1 VRTALHSTN
10 RQRQS
15 RPAVPLAEIAWRH
28 RRCRDALADVA
39 PTAGG
44 LLVFSPRNLYYLAG
58 TIASGVMWLP
68 PGGRTGTPV
77 PARAGAGAPRIAPRA
92 GAPLPL
98 LPGAAGI
105 LAGAGSPL
113 CATAAAENGGLSWTL
128 GEIVRVHLA
137 GSTLVAGDRA
147 LAAAREV
154 KSPWE
159 LERLRRGGATHGRA
173 LAQLL
178 PARIRPGM
186 SEREIAGELSAVLR
200 ELGNLGVPAMEA
212 SGSEAFLS
220 LVAAGEHEGLRHTAR
235 GGHGDRLC
243 GGVGAAAQ
251 RSIPAGTAR
260 ANSGHRASPGDILP
274 TPTGAGFGRM
284 ARWRS

>member
-1 VRTALHSTN
+1 MNKPCPPEPAH
-10 RQRQS
+10 
-15 RPAVPLAEIAWRH
+15 AVPHAELAWRH
-28 RRCRDALADVA
+28 RRCRAALAKAA
-39 PTAGG
+39 PAAGG
-44 LLVFSPRNLYYLAG
+44 LLVFSPRNLYYLSG
-58 TIASGVMWLP
+58 TLASGIMWLP
-68 PGGRTGTPV
+68 LEGEPV
-77 PARAGAGAPRIAPRA
+77 LLCRRGLERARLES
-92 GAPLPL
+92 PLGQV
-98 LPGAAGI
+98 LPFRSFRELTDI
-105 LAGAGSPL
+105 LAAAGSPL
-113 CATAAAENGGLSWTL
+113 SAAAAVETGGLSWAL
-128 GEIVRVHLA
+128 GDAVRAHLA
-137 GSTLVAGDRA
+137 GTALLPGDRA

-159 LERLRRGGATHGRA
+159 LERLRRGGVTNGRA

-200 ELGNLGVPAMEA
+200 ELVNLGVPAMET

-243 GGVGAAAQ
+243 GGLGAAAQ